1 MGKISKWFPPFCGP
15 AAVVLGVIVG
25 ILIGGGEDATKKT
38 AQEVSTYYQDHDT
51 KHGIAVVLMILV
63 AILTIYFAGWL
74 RRLLRDAEGPEGIL
88 SAVAFGG
95 AIVFSAGLSVA
106 ASVHL
111 ALVDLADDINPVALQ
126 AINGIDYDMFAFF
139 PVGLSTLV
147 LATGISAVR
156 HDALPKWF
164 ARTGLV
170 LGVLGYTPVFFVIWF
185 LVPLAPLW
193 ILILG
198 VMGMQRAVREPA
210 PAAG

>member
-164 ARTGLV
+164 AWTGLV